1 MDRRLIIEHI
11 PRLRRYA
18 RALVGDRYVA
28 DDLVQDTLERAWNKF
43 YLWRPG
49 SDLRA
54 WLFTIM
60 HNVFVNQARRRRYEI
75 EQAMEEVPAVSV
87 RATQSEQLE
96 VQDVDRVLRSLSPEQ
111 RELVLLV
118 AVEQLTYEEVS
129 GALDIPIGTV
139 MSRLSRARERMRQL
153 LGGQSVMPLKVVK
166 GSRPQRPKC
175 RRTWTARSPTA
186 LEPRSRRGLLRILR
200 TRSGCAPTSSKTPC
214 SARSTTRC
222 STNRCRRRCLRCARA
237 RGGATPP
244 LQRYSRSES
253 ASAGWFAGCSS
264 TRRCC
269 RRRSHAWLRP
279 RTWCTRPKYA
289 IRSR

>member
-75 EQAMEEVPAVSV
+75 EQAMDELPAIAV
-87 RATQSEQLE
+87 RATQGEQLE
-96 VQDVDRVLRSLSPEQ
+96 LQDVDRVLR
-111 RELVLLV
+111 V

-129 GALDIPIGTV
+129 CALGIPIGTV

-153 LGGQSVMPLKVVK
+153 LGGQTVMPLKVVK
-166 GSRPQRPKC
+166 
-175 RRTWTARSPTA
+175 
-186 LEPRSRRGLLRILR
+186 
-200 TRSGCAPTSSKTPC
+200 
-214 SARSTTRC
+214 
-222 STNRCRRRCLRCARA
+222 
-237 RGGATPP
+237 
-244 LQRYSRSES
+244 
-253 ASAGWFAGCSS
+253 
-264 TRRCC
+264 
-269 RRRSHAWLRP
+269 
-279 RTWCTRPKYA
+279 
-289 IRSR
+289 